1 MISSEKIEIKQL
13 TKAEFNPL
21 WEKELRKKM
30 LIYRVG
36 DIKPDS
42 EIKECLGI

>member
-1 MISSEKIEIKQL
+1 MILSEKIEIKQL
-13 TKAEFNPL
+13 TEVEFNPL

-30 LIYRVG
+30 LIFRVG

-42 EIKECLGI
+42 EIKECLAI